1 MKKRLLFL
9 DLDGT
14 LLNDQ
19 KEITEGNRIALEQAL
34 ERGHGVVIATGR
46 PLKSAKDLA
55 GRLGLDK
62 PGCMMIASNG
72 AILYDWEKNDT
83 IFTCTMALAS
93 VRKLFAEANRR
104 KLHIQ
109 TYEGELVLVE
119 PRCEDEALEWYCG
132 KIGMKHR
139 VITDAQRDVVQEPV
153 KCLMIDYYDQ
163 TDLRAMQQWIRENMQ
178 QEADCFFS
186 CNEYLEI
193 VTKGMNKGNA
203 VRRLCEMMGIDIA
216 NAVAVGD
223 AANDLSMIQAAGIG
237 IAMANGTEEV
247 KAAANYVTE
256 RDNNHDGIAEVVEKF
271 LNEAAE

>member
-14 LLNDQ
+14 LLNDK
-19 KEITEGNRIALEQAL
+19 KEITDGNKIALEQAL
-34 ERGHGVVIATGR
+34 ERGHSIVIATGR

-62 PGCMMIASNG
+62 PGCIMIASNG
-72 AILYDWEKNDT
+72 AILYDWAKNDT
-83 IFTCTMALAS
+83 IFSCTMPIPT

-104 KLHIQ
+104 SLHIQ

-119 PRCEDEALEWYCG
+119 PRCEDEALEWSCS
-132 KIGMKHR
+132 KIGMQHR
-139 VITDAQRDVVQEPV
+139 VIADAQQDVVQEPV

-163 TDLRAMQQWIRENMQ
+163 TDLQAMQQWIRENMA

-186 CNEYLEI
+186 CREYLEI

-203 VRRLCEMMGIDIA
+203 VRHLCEMMGVDIA

-237 IAMANGTEEV
+237 VAMANGTAEV
-247 KAAANYVTE
+247 KTVADYITE
-256 RDNNHDGIAEVVEKF
+256 RDNNHDGIAEVVNKF
-271 LNEAAE
+271 LSEAVN

>member
-1 MKKRLLFL
+1 MEKRLLFL
-9 DLDGT
+9 DLEGT
-14 LLNDQ
+14 LLNDK
-19 KEITEGNRIALEQAL
+19 KEINEDNRTALEQAL
-34 ERGHGVVIATGR
+34 ERGHGLGIATGR

-72 AILYDWEKNDT
+72 AILYDWEKNDI
-83 IFTCTMALAS
+83 IFSCTMPLAT

-139 VITDAQRDVVQEPV
+139 VIADAQRDVVQEPV

-203 VRRLCEMMGIDIA
+203 VCRLCQLLGVDIA

-223 AANDLSMIQAAGIG
+223 AANDLSMIEAAGIG
-237 IAMANGTEEV
+237 VAMANGTAEV
-247 KAAANYVTE
+247 KAAADYITVH
-256 RDNNHDGIAEVVEKF
+256 DNNHDGIAEVVDEF
-271 LNEAAE
+271 LNAYVN

>member
-1 MKKRLLFL
+1 MERRLLFL

-19 KEITEGNRIALEQAL
+19 KEVTQGNRIALEQAL

-55 GRLGLDK
+55 HRLSLDK

-72 AILYDWEKNDT
+72 AILYDWEKGDT
-83 IFTCTMALAS
+83 IFTCTLPIPS
-93 VRKLFAEANRR
+93 VRKLFTEANRR
-104 KLHIQ
+104 GLHIQ
-109 TYEGELVLVE
+109 TYEVDLFLVE
-119 PRCEDEALEWYCG
+119 PRCEDEALEWYCSR
-132 KIGMKHR
+132 IGMEYR
-139 VITDAQRDVVQEPV
+139 VVGDVNRDVVQEPV

-163 TDLRAMQQWIRENMQ
+163 RELLSMQQWIRENMQ

-186 CNEYLEI
+186 CKEYLEI
-193 VTKGMNKGNA
+193 VTKDMNKGNA
-203 VRRLCEMMGIDIA
+203 VRRLCEMMGVDIA

-223 AANDLSMIQAAGIG
+223 AANDLSMICAAGIG
-237 IAMANGTEEV
+237 VAMANGTDEV
-247 KAAANYVTE
+247 KAAANYITQ

-271 LNEAAE
+271 LNEHVN

>member
-1 MKKRLLFL
+1 MEKRLLFL

-19 KEITEGNRIALEQAL
+19 KEITALNRIALEQAL
-34 ERGHGVVIATGR
+34 ARGHGVVIATGR

-72 AILYDWEKNDT
+72 AILYDWAQNDA
-83 IFTCTMALAS
+83 IYTCTMPLTT

-104 KLHIQ
+104 NLHIQ

-119 PRCEDEALEWYCG
+119 SRCEDEALEWYC
-132 KIGMKHR
+132 KRIGMDHK
-139 VITDAQRDVVQEPV
+139 VIADASTDVVQEPV

-163 TDLRAMQQWIRENMQ
+163 TDLRAMQQWIVESMGE
-178 QEADCFFS
+178 EAECFFS
-186 CNEYLEI
+186 CKEYLEI
-193 VTKGMNKGNA
+193 VVKGMNKGNA
-203 VRRLCEMMGIDIA
+203 VRRLCGLMGVDIA

-237 IAMANGTEEV
+237 VAMANGSEDV
-247 KAAANYVTE
+247 KAAADYITQN
-256 RDNNHDGIAEVVEKF
+256 DNNHDGIAEVVEKF
-271 LNEAAE
+271 LNEKVK

>member
-1 MKKRLLFL
+1 MEKRLLFL

-19 KEITEGNRIALEQAL
+19 KEITEGNKIALNQAL

-62 PGCMMIASNG
+62 PGCMMICSNG

-83 IFTCTMALAS
+83 VFSCTLPIPT

-104 KLHIQ
+104 NLHIQ
-109 TYEGELVLVE
+109 TYEGDLVLVE
-119 PRCEDEALEWYCG
+119 SRCEDEALEWYCSR
-132 KIGMKHR
+132 IGMAYR
-139 VITDAQRDVVQEPV
+139 VIEAADKDVVEEPV

-163 TDLRAMQQWIRENMQ
+163 TDLKSMEQWIRNNLES
-178 QEADCFFS
+178 EADCFFS
-186 CNEYLEI
+186 CKEYLEI
-193 VTKGMNKGNA
+193 VVHGMNKGNA
-203 VRRLCEMMGIDIA
+203 VCRLCDIMGVDIA

-223 AANDLSMIQAAGIG
+223 ASNDLSMICAAGIG
-237 IAMANGTEEV
+237 VAMANGMDIV
-247 KAAANYVTE
+247 KEAADYITQ
-256 RDNNHDGIAEVVEKF
+256 RDNNHDGVAEVVEKF
-271 LNEAAE
+271 LNEAVN

>member
-1 MKKRLLFL
+1 MNKRLLFL

-55 GRLGLDK
+55 HRLGLDK
-62 PGCMMIASNG
+62 PGCMMISSNG

-83 IFTCTMALAS
+83 IFSCTLPIPS

-104 KLHIQ
+104 GLHIQ

-119 PRCEDEALEWYCG
+119 PRCEDKALERYCSR
-132 KIGMKHR
+132 IGMEYR
-139 VITDAQRDVVQEPV
+139 VIKDANQDVVQEPV
-153 KCLMIDYYDQ
+153 KCLAIDFEDQ
-163 TDLRAMQQWIRENMQ
+163 AKLLAMQQWIRENMP

-186 CNEYLEI
+186 CKEYLEI
-193 VTKGMNKGNA
+193 VMRGMNKGNA
-203 VRRLCEMMGIDIA
+203 VRRLCEMMGVDIA

-223 AANDLSMIQAAGIG
+223 AANDLSMIRAAGIG
-237 IAMANGTEEV
+237 VAMANGTEEV
-247 KAAANYVTE
+247 KAAADYITQ
-256 RDNNHDGIAEVVEKF
+256 RDNNHDGIAEVVLRF
-271 LNEAAE
+271 LSEPVS